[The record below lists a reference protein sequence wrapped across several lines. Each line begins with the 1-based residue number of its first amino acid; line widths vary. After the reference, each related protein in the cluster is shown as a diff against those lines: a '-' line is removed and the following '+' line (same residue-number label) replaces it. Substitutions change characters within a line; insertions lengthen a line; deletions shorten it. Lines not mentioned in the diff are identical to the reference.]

1 MSNFSYRICIIK
13 SVVIEVC
20 LIESVLAMIRPQPYL
35 SATEDDLFDLWF
47 GRSYTAFASGSK
59 GLRKKIN
66 HLKNRKST

>member
-47 GRSYTAFASGSK
+47 GRSYTAFCFRFYGTA
-59 GLRKKIN
+59 KKD
-66 HLKNRKST
+66 KSLEKP